1 MIATAKPLSVAIA
14 NRPNRRGPPR
24 PRVDREGIEANSTP
38 EPNTGCWLWL
48 GAVNDQ
54 GYGRLGRDGTKA
66 HRASF
71 VAFHRPLT
79 KGEIVCHRCDNPSC
93 VNPGHLFAGSPLDN
107 MRDKVG
113 KGRMRGHF
121 RPGPD
126 SRRYSERRRQ

>member
-1 MIATAKPLSVAIA
+1 MDAKALDVSAA
-14 NRPNRRGPPR
+14 NRVGRRGPLR

-54 GYGRLGRDGTKA
+54 GYGRLGREGLKA

-71 VAFHRPLT
+71 VAFHRPLA
-79 KGEIVCHRCDNPSC
+79 KGELVCHRCDNPSC
-93 VNPGHLFAGSPLDN
+93 VNPRHLFAGNPLVN
-107 MRDKVG
+107 MQDKVA

-121 RPGPD
+121 RPGFD
-126 SRRYSERRRQ
+126 GRRWFERGGR